1 MALDPTPRIAM
12 GRVVIYD
19 EHGSA
24 VATVAMPDMDA
35 ALEAATLF
43 AAAPQLLA
51 ALEAIIAWQHSEDG
65 PFAWEVLYQ
74 AKDAIAAAQGEQSA

>member
-43 AAAPQLLA
+43 AGAPRLLS
-51 ALEAIIAWQHSEDG
+51 ALR
-65 PFAWEVLYQ
+65 VLLRYPTLPMARAM
-74 AKDAIAAAQGEQSA
+74 AKDAIAAAQGE